1 MQSHTTQLLQ
11 LSEQVLMEI
20 AEQITKMVVGKIQE
34 KDSNTGGILVVSHG
48 QTPRPMTYE
57 TQSISRQ
64 QNIKN

>member
-20 AEQITKMVVGKIQE
+20 AEQITKMVVSKIQE
-34 KDSNTGGILVVSHG
+34 NDSNSAGILVVSHG
-48 QTPRPMTYE
+48 QTPPPMTYE
-57 TQSISRQ
+57 RQSLSRQ